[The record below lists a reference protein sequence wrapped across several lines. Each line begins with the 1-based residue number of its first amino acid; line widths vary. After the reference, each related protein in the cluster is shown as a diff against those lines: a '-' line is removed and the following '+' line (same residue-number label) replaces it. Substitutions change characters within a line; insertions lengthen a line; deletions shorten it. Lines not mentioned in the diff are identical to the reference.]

1 MKPHTFAL
9 ALVTANLAMASA
21 PVVSNVHMTQ
31 DMASRTVTITYDLSE
46 EMGIVTPDIR
56 TNGVS
61 IGDANLSHFA
71 GDVHRIVEVGSH
83 RFTWQPDKSWP
94 GHKIADA
101 SVSVELTAWAT
112 NAPPDYM
119 VIDLVVPTD
128 PIRFYTSEARLP
140 GGAVTSLVYKTDKL
154 VMRKIPASHVSW
166 RKGSPSDEIGRTV
179 ANETPYT
186 VTLTNDYYMSVYP
199 VTQRQQ
205 KIFSSAIAIKP
216 SKNAGDCYPLDNVS
230 YNAIRG
236 SSVDWPA
243 DGHSVAENSILD
255 YLRRYTGNRVRF
267 DLPTEAQWEFACRA
281 GTGTAL
287 YNGKN
292 LTSESTAA
300 ELDDIARYGN
310 NGGSTLGTAEV
321 GSFKPNGFGLYD
333 MLGNVLEWCLDWFE
347 ASAQDYD
354 PEFGPDSS
362 TAGKRITRG
371 GGYHLSA
378 KWNRSAC
385 RNSGAPGNAGG
396 CSLRLCAPA
405 VVGK

>member
-1 MKPHTFAL
+1 MKVTGMMAVAL
-9 ALVTANLAMASA
+9 ASLSALAVPVVDNVQVTARQGLLQ
-21 PVVSNVHMTQ
+21 VS
-31 DMASRTVTITYDLSE
+31 YDLSDRAV
-46 EMGIVTPDIR
+46 VTMDVR

-61 IGDANLSHFA
+61 IGAQNFTTASGAVNRLVDADDGLVIRWKP
-71 GDVHRIVEVGSH
+71 GRE
-83 RFTWQPDKSWP
+83 WP
-94 GHKIADA
+94 GEDLEGVTVK
-101 SVSVELTAWAT
+101 LTAWAT